1 MKLRKISA
9 SYVFTLAGEPIKN
22 GIVIADELG
31 TIVDVVNTDSEISEI
46 EGLEF
51 YSGILCPGFVNTHC
65 HLELSHLKDRISRN
79 TGLPDFLKQIVQLR
93 STDEEFQLMAARQA
107 DQFMWRSGIVAVG
120 DISNSSLS
128 LEIKENSKIFYHSFL
143 ECLGFLPQRAPRA
156 LEYAEFLSH
165 LFTTSRQ
172 RNSITA
178 HATYSVSDELFQYIV
193 DDAAK
198 NQSIISLHH
207 QESDE
212 EDKMFRSKS
221 GKLLQHYQENLKLD
235 IDFWQS
241 TGKSS
246 TQSVLPKISK
256 ENQLLLVHNT
266 YLNEEDLVWIKTN
279 RHASNTFFVL
289 CPNSNLYIENRLPDI
304 GLIRSSGFPI
314 CLGTD
319 SLASNNS
326 LSILKELL
334 TINEY
339 SKEIGLNELLT
350 LACLNGA
357 RVLKIEDW
365 AGTLEK
371 GKKPG
376 VNLITGID
384 WANMKLLSTAAVKKL
399 I

>member
-22 GIVIADELG
+22 GIVIADEHG
-31 TIVDVVNTDSEISEI
+31 TIVDVVDINSEVTEI

-51 YSGILCPGFVNTHC
+51 YAGILCPGFVNTHC
-65 HLELSHLKDRISRN
+65 HLELSHLKDGISRN
-79 TGLPDFLKQIVQLR
+79 AGLPDFLKQIVQLR
-93 STDEEFQLMAARQA
+93 SDDEDFQLFAARQS

-143 ECLGFLPQRAPRA
+143 ECLGFQPQRAPRA
-156 LEYAEFLSH
+156 LEYAEFLSQ

-193 DDAAK
+193 DNAIK

-212 EDKMFRSKS
+212 EDKMFGSKR
-221 GKLLQHYQENLKLD
+221 GKLLQHYQDNLKLD
-235 IDFWQS
+235 VDFWQA

-246 TQSVLPKISK
+246 TQSILPKISK

-266 YLNEEDLVWIKTN
+266 YLKEEDMAWLKTN
-279 RHASNTFFVL
+279 RYASNTFFVL
-289 CPNSNLYIENRLPDI
+289 CPNSNLYIENRLPNLR
-304 GLIRSSGFPI
+304 LIRGSGFPI

-334 TINEY
+334 TISEY

-350 LACLNGA
+350 WACLNGA
-357 RVLKIEDW
+357 RALKIEDW

-384 WANMKLLSTAAVKKL
+384 WVNMKLLSTAAVKKL